1 MPRFLKAGV
10 ALLLVLTLGGGYYW
24 WSAKKAE
31 ESAAQKAAGPRPVV
45 VEAEPVTVRKFAT
58 RVKAVGTLTSNESV
72 VIRPEV
78 EGRIS
83 KILFKGG
90 TPVKMGDPLI
100 QLDEGLSKA
109 KLSVTNARL
118 KAAKAEYNRLSA
130 LAEQKYVKMSDYE
143 KALAQYRV
151 SEAEQEEAEIR
162 LSQTILKAPFEGV
175 VGLKDVSIGHYVRPG
190 EDLLNLEDVD
200 PIKVDFQIGE
210 IFLQKLKVGQQISAK
225 VDGFPWDNFTGVIEG
240 ISPKVDPVS
249 HSIRVRASI
258 DNPEHKLRSGLFAA
272 LTLTLKENEDAI
284 MVPEIAVEFK
294 EGENVVFRV
303 INGTA
308 VRTPV
313 TLGGRE
319 GGLVEIEDG
328 LMSWDTVVTAGAMKV
343 VDGIPVEVIPSIRK
357 KDEVTRKGK

>member
-225 VDGFPWDNFTGVIEG
+225 V
-240 ISPKVDPVS
+240 
-249 HSIRVRASI
+249 
-258 DNPEHKLRSGLFAA
+258 
-272 LTLTLKENEDAI
+272 
-284 MVPEIAVEFK
+284 
-294 EGENVVFRV
+294 
-303 INGTA
+303 
-308 VRTPV
+308 
-313 TLGGRE
+313 
-319 GGLVEIEDG
+319 
-328 LMSWDTVVTAGAMKV
+328 
-343 VDGIPVEVIPSIRK
+343 
-357 KDEVTRKGK
+357 